1 MKLEHEGKT
10 YEFDWYLQ
18 GGELAFIESIRLE
31 GGDWLDRDEAEKA
44 GIPVEDIEDAI
55 QGTSEFGIAVGEFF
69 AERAERAYDES
80 RGH

>member
-31 GGDWLDRDEAEKA
+31 GGDWLDRRQA
-44 GIPVEDIEDAI
+44 
-55 QGTSEFGIAVGEFF
+55 QRGEGETCS
-69 AERAERAYDES
+69 AKGAHRVVRRMERRWQLTV
-80 RGH
+80 RGRV